1 MADEGGGGSERARQ
15 LWAFVRECVSMGI
28 FANVLNV
35 KQAVCQ
41 QIALSHVLQAE
52 ARDHDDD
59 GDEDER
65 HWKQQGDVELYS
77 IENMMRRRALKLNP
91 KVRGAIDDFWRIV
104 DIIKDDNDAIVRDAY
119 ITLSGSGRLVKMR
132 WHCAGHRCHYEDLL
146 DPARVIGG
154 GSPKL

>member
-65 HWKQQGDVELYS
+65 HWKQQGDVELHTR
-77 IENMMRRRALKLNP
+77 EVWDKRMELPVHPLE
-91 KVRGAIDDFWRIV
+91 VHVG
-104 DIIKDDNDAIVRDAY
+104 
-119 ITLSGSGRLVKMR
+119 T
-132 WHCAGHRCHYEDLL
+132 
-146 DPARVIGG
+146 PAFR
-154 GSPKL
+154 